1 MNYIS
6 VKKDWPQKLNEFKRV
21 VVEFEKNLDVKTLNV
36 GLIGEME
43 ACIEL
48 NLKLANDNKNPGYDA
63 VDSDNKRVQ
72 IKATRFGKSSGRTSA
87 IYKKDGLQFDYAV
100 LMIYD
105 TEFNLLEI
113 FKAEKAQL
121 ADYFK
126 RINSPEMQKKRT
138 RKIKQ
143 DMSISDFKTCGKKI
157 K

>member
-21 VVEFEKNLDVKTLNV
+21 VVAFEKDLNVKTPNI

-87 IYKKDGLQFDYAV
+87 IYKKDCLQFDYAV

-105 TEFNLLEI
+105 ADFNLLEI
-113 FKAEKAQL
+113 WKSEEAQL

-138 RKIKQ
+138 RKIKR